1 MAQDL
6 TFIPRAGRW
15 QKVPGSESYACFLP
29 APLPPDPAVKIDGEL
44 HDLQD
49 KANRAIGKLDGVL
62 TFFPDPTLLLYTYVR
77 KEAVLSSQIEGTQ
90 SSLADLLL
98 FENKETPGVPL
109 NDVQEVSNYV
119 AAMQHGLDRLKG
131 GFPLSLRLIREI
143 HAILLKETRGADKT
157 PGEFRRSQNWIGGS
171 RPGIARYVPPP
182 PQEVIPAM
190 GALEKFLHG
199 KPVAA
204 PTLLR
209 AGLVH
214 PQFESIHP
222 FLDGNGRVGRLLIT
236 LILCA
241 DGALTQP
248 LLYLS
253 LYFKQHRQ
261 DYYDYLQR
269 LRTHGDW
276 EGWLAFYFR
285 GVEEVAQEA
294 SGTAKKLLTMFEE
307 HRQKIHGIGRAA
319 ANALRTHQLFT
330 QRPLLTAAMIQKQL
344 HLTAPTAGLAIKNLE
359 QLGLLREVTG
369 RQAFRVYSYAPYL
382 KILSQGTENLSSN
395 SDDKPKIN

>member
-6 TFIPRAGRW
+6 TSNTRAGRW
-15 QKVPGSESYACFLP
+15 QKVRGPEPYACFLP
-29 APLPPDPAVKIDGEL
+29 AALPPNPPVKIEGAL

-90 SSLADLLL
+90 SSLTDLLL
-98 FENKETPGVPL
+98 FENKEVPGVPMH
-109 NDVQEVSNYV
+109 DVREVSNYV
-119 AAMQHGLDRLKG
+119 AAMQHGLARLKG

-171 RPGIARYVPPP
+171 RPGTARYVPPP
-182 PQEVIPAM
+182 PHEVLPAM

-199 KPVAA
+199 TPVSV
-204 PTLLR
+204 PTLLK
-209 AGLVH
+209 AGFIH

-241 DGALTQP
+241 EGALTQP

-253 LYFKQHRQ
+253 LYFKQHHQ
-261 DYYDYLQR
+261 DYYNHLQR

-276 EGWLAFYFR
+276 EGWLAFYFQ
-285 GVEEVAQEA
+285 GIEEVAREA
-294 SGTAKKLLTMFEE
+294 AGTAKQLLTMFED
-307 HRQKIHGIGRAA
+307 HRQKIHSLGRAA
-319 ANALRTHQLFT
+319 VNALRVHQFFT
-330 QRPLLTAAMIQKQL
+330 QRPLLTTGLIQKHL
-344 HLTAPTAGLAIKNLE
+344 HLTPPTANLAVKNL
-359 QLGLLREVTG
+359 QRLGLLREVTG

-382 KILSQGTENLSSN
+382 KILNQGTEN
-395 SDDKPKIN
+395 PE